1 MASFTAAQCRSL
13 VYRYFLVEGWLPRG
27 TTADNWRDVTVR
39 RMQIDDPPLPS
50 DQDLQ
55 KRRIALDLQNLFFV
69 LGSETESPI
78 EQLRD
83 GTVTLAGL
91 AQWCCAHQKK

>member
-1 MASFTAAQCRSL
+1 MAFTAAQCRSL

-27 TTADNWRDVTVR
+27 TTNQNWRDLTMR
-39 RMQIDDPPLPS
+39 RLQIDDPPLPS

-69 LGSETESPI
+69 LGGEIESPI
-78 EQLRD
+78 DQLRD
-83 GTVTLAGL
+83 GTLTLGQV
-91 AQWCCAHQKK
+91 AQWCCAHQK

>member
-1 MASFTAAQCRSL
+1 VARFTPAQCRSL

-27 TTADNWRDVTVR
+27 TTTVNWRDVTVR
-39 RMQIDDPPLPS
+39 RLQIDDPPLPS

-69 LGSETESPI
+69 FGGELESPI
-78 EQLRD
+78 DQLRD
-83 GTVTLAGL
+83 GSGTLGQL
-91 AQWCCAHQKK
+91 AQWSCAHQAG

>member
-1 MASFTAAQCRSL
+1 MAALTATQCRSL
-13 VYRYFLVEGWLPRG
+13 VYRYFLIEALLPRG
-27 TTADNWRDVTVR
+27 TTAQNWRDITLR
-39 RMQIDDPPLPS
+39 RLQIDDPPLPS

-78 EQLRD
+78 DQLRD
-83 GTVTLAGL
+83 GTLTLAEL
-91 AQWCCAHQKK
+91 AQWCCAHQKR

>member
-1 MASFTAAQCRSL
+1 MATFTPTQCRSL
-13 VYRYFLVEGWLPRG
+13 VYRYFLVEGWLPKG
-27 TTADNWRDVTVR
+27 TTTTNWRDVTIR

-69 LGSETESPI
+69 LGGELESPI
-78 EQLRD
+78 DQLRD
-83 GTVTLAGL
+83 GAVTLSQL
-91 AQWCCAHQKK
+91 AQWCCAHQKQ

>member
-1 MASFTAAQCRSL
+1 MATFTPTQCRSL

-27 TTADNWRDVTVR
+27 TTAQNWRDLTIR

-69 LGSETESPI
+69 LGGELESPI
-78 EQLRD
+78 DQLRD
-83 GTVTLAGL
+83 GTLTLGEL
-91 AQWCCAHQKK
+91 AQWCCGHQT

>member
-1 MASFTAAQCRSL
+1 MAAFTAAQCRSL

-27 TTADNWRDVTVR
+27 TTNQNWRDVTIR
-39 RMQIDDPPLPS
+39 RLQIDDPPLPS

-69 LGSETESPI
+69 LGGEIESPI
-78 EQLRD
+78 AQLRD
-83 GTVTLAGL
+83 GTMTLGQV
-91 AQWCCAHQKK
+91 AQWCCANQK

>member
-1 MASFTAAQCRSL
+1 MATFTAVQCRSL

-27 TTADNWRDVTVR
+27 TTSQNWRDITMR
-39 RMQIDDPPLPS
+39 RLQIDDPPLPS

-69 LGSETESPI
+69 LGGEVESPI
-78 EQLRD
+78 DQLRD
-83 GTVTLAGL
+83 GTVTLGQL
-91 AQWCCAHQKK
+91 AQWCCANQM

>member
-1 MASFTAAQCRSL
+1 VARFTPGQCRSL

-27 TTADNWRDVTVR
+27 TTTANWRDVTIR
-39 RMQIDDPPLPS
+39 RLQIDDPPLPS

-69 LGSETESPI
+69 LGGELESPI

-83 GTVTLAGL
+83 SSVTLGQL
-91 AQWCCAHQKK
+91 AQWCCAHQTG